1 MRRAA
6 NETKANKTKANKT
19 NELTR
24 PVVCEARRLRAAEL
38 LAQGRSVTEAAAA
51 VGASKESVRRW
62 RAQLATGGREAL
74 RRRRAGGRP
83 PKLTDAQVVKVEQAL
98 EAGAKACGFDTE
110 LWTLRRVAQVTERTT
125 GVQLAPASVWRLLHQ
140 RLGWSVQ
147 RPERKAKE
155 RDEQAIARWVTH
167 EGPRIK
173 KGPPKTAHG

>member
-1 MRRAA
+1 MRSAA
-6 NETKANKTKANKT
+6 ANKT

-38 LAQGRSVTEAAAA
+38 LAQGRSVTEVAAA
-51 VGASKESVRRW
+51 VGASMESVRRW
-62 RAQLATGGREAL
+62 RAQLATGGRGAL
-74 RRRRAGGRP
+74 R
-83 PKLTDAQVVKVEQAL
+83 
-98 EAGAKACGFDTE
+98 KACGFDTE

-155 RDEQAIARWVTH
+155 RDEQAIARWVAH
-167 EGPRIK
+167 EWPRIK
-173 KGPPKTAHG
+173 KGPPKNTHG